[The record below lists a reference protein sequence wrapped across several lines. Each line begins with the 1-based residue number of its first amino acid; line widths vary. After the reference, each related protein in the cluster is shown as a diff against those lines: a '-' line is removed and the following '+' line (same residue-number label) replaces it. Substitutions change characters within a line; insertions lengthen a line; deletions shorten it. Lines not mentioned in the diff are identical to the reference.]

1 MSPALYLLL
10 KAHPCSGTTQS
21 PPQNHLL
28 VLRAH
33 STRVPRISNLSLD
46 LPYNML
52 SWQRL
57 GTGPPWL
64 AGSHNWS
71 LATEMNNSHL
81 LVSPEVILHPG
92 SSRFNHTAPY
102 LCHPPELG
110 SHSLAQAALELVAML
125 LPQLPRLGLVAGET
139 HTCVFT

>member
-1 MSPALYLLL
+1 MTPALYLFL
-10 KAHPCSGTTQS
+10 KAHPCPGTTPVPWQPTSEPSLSPQS
-21 PPQNHLL
+21 TLY
-28 VLRAH
+28 
-33 STRVPRISNLSLD
+33 NLAPD
-46 LPYNML
+46 LPYSML

-102 LCHPPELG
+102 LFTLQRE
-110 SHSLAQAALELVAML
+110 ALTL
-125 LPQLPRLGLVAGET
+125 
-139 HTCVFT
+139 

>member
-1 MSPALYLLL
+1 MSPGSL
-10 KAHPCSGTTQS
+10 
-21 PPQNHLL
+21 PQNHLL

-33 STRVPRISNLSLD
+33 STWVPRIGSFSPD

-81 LVSPEVILHPG
+81 LVSPEVILRPG

-102 LCHPPELG
+102 LCHPPEIG
-110 SHSLAQAALELVAML
+110 SHPLAQAALELVAML
-125 LPQLPRLGLVAGET
+125 LPQLPRLGLVVGEPP
-139 HTCVFT
+139 CVVY